1 MSQDES
7 QLGTQYGALMRLA
20 KRKSWGRGDLESTLQ
35 EIAEAAANTMDIERV
50 NIWLFDEERTKIR
63 CVEHFQRS
71 TGEHSNG
78 AEISAV
84 DYPVYFRA
92 LDEERAIIAADAQGD
107 SRTREFAHGYLDV
120 HGITSMLDAPLR
132 AGGDVIG
139 IICHEHVGPKRFWTA
154 TEQQFAASLAD
165 FAALA
170 LETSERQHAENALR
184 ESEKWTREIIAHA
197 LDAIVIVDEAGII
210 TDWNPRAE
218 VLFGWSRAEAVG
230 MTLYDSVIP
239 PRFHEDHRRGM
250 RRFFK
255 TGEGAI
261 INKRIEVMARDRA
274 GREFPV
280 ELAVSPVRIGDS
292 LAFSAFIRDITDRV
306 QAQLEVH
313 KLNSELEDRVQ
324 ERTTQLEAAVQER
337 ERLLEELQA
346 SSVELVDR
354 LSELEQKAEIIRTDL
369 ERAQV
374 IQRALLPARP
384 PRLEGVHVD
393 ALYRP
398 GMKVGGDLYDV
409 ALLDDQWI
417 ALYVADA
424 AGHGVAAA
432 MLSVLFKQRL
442 QMCDEE
448 GTVLSPAEVLRRINA
463 HLFQDVL
470 AQGLFL
476 TVAYVLFH
484 RQTGEMRVGSAG
496 HTPILVRRA
505 SRENVLLEHTGPAL
519 GVAEQAEFTEHRL
532 TLEKG
537 DRVILYSDGLLDS
550 LGAEGADDIVD
561 LLVPALT
568 GDAQDGPGR
577 LRGLFHDVDR
587 RTRKTAGNSGRDDVT
602 LLMLQASGGPS
613 SFDNEPE
620 EDSIVSQQDPP
631 GGSEPDHVLWIAENE
646 KETCLAIRGRGSW
659 LNCETFRRLAVASL
673 DSEKMLAIDLSDCEH
688 LDSAFLGTLHEIVAS
703 RPEGHVSVHGPSR
716 AVRGFLTEL
725 GLARVL
731 GAIKDQAVRWPGKPL
746 PVRQGPPAREGQQR
760 LLRSH
765 EILSELSEEN
775 RRRFAG
781 VIQAL
786 RSELGKNN

>member
-1 MSQDES
+1 MSQDKS
-7 QLGTQYGALMRLA
+7 QLGQQYDVLMRLA
-20 KRKSWGRGDLESTLQ
+20 KRKSWGRDDLESTLQ
-35 EIAEAAANTMDIERV
+35 EIAEAASHTMNIERV
-50 NIWLFDEERTKIR
+50 NIWLFDEERSKIR
-63 CVEHFQRS
+63 CVEHYQRS
-71 TGEHSNG
+71 TGEHSCG
-78 AEISAV
+78 VELAAE

-92 LDEERAIIAADAQGD
+92 LDEERTIIAPDAQGD
-107 SRTREFAHGYLDV
+107 SRTREFARGYLDV
-120 HGITSMLDAPLR
+120 HGITSMLDAPMR

-139 IICHEHVGPKRFWTA
+139 IICHEHVGPKRFWTMG
-154 TEQQFAASLAD
+154 EQQFAASLAD

-170 LETSERQHAENALR
+170 LETSERKHAEDALR
-184 ESEKWTREIIAHA
+184 QSEKWTREIIAHA
-197 LDAIVIVDEAGII
+197 LDAIVIVDEEGII

-230 MTLYDSVIP
+230 MTLYDTVIP
-239 PRFHEDHRRGM
+239 LRFHEHHRRGM
-250 RRFFK
+250 QQFFE
-255 TGEGAI
+255 TGEGAM
-261 INKRIEVMARDRA
+261 INKRTELIARDRK

-280 ELAVSPVRIGDS
+280 ELALSPVRIGDS
-292 LAFSAFIRDITDRV
+292 LAFSVFIRDITDRV
-306 QAQLEVH
+306 RAELEIH
-313 KLNSELEDRVQ
+313 KLNSELEERVQ
-324 ERTTQLEAAVQER
+324 ERTNQLKTAVQER

-354 LSELEQKAEIIRTDL
+354 LRELEQKADIIRTDL

-398 GMKVGGDLYDV
+398 GMNVGGDLYDV
-409 ALLDDQWI
+409 ALLDDEWI

-442 QMCDEE
+442 QMVDEKA
-448 GTVLSPAEVLRRINA
+448 GVLSPAEVLRRINV
-463 HLFQDVL
+463 HLFNDVL

-484 RQTGEMRVGSAG
+484 RQTGEMKVGSAG

-505 SRENVLLEHTGPAL
+505 SRDNVLLQHTGPAL
-519 GVAEQAEFTEHRL
+519 GLAEQAEFTEHHL

-550 LGAEGADDIVD
+550 LDTGDAEEIVD

-568 GDAQDGPGR
+568 GDDQDGPGR

-587 RTRKTAGNSGRDDVT
+587 RARDTAGSSGRDDVT
-602 LLMLQASGGPS
+602 LLMLQTSGGPS

-620 EDSIVSQQDPP
+620 DDVPLPP
-631 GGSEPDHVLWIAENE
+631 GDPAAGREAAPVLWLSGNR

-659 LNCETFRRLAVASL
+659 LNCETFRRLATSSL
-673 DSEKMLAIDLSDCEH
+673 EAGKNLAIDLADCEH
-688 LDSAFLGTLHEIVAS
+688 LDSAFLGTLHEIVS
-703 RPEGHVSVHGPSR
+703 SNPSGSVSIHTPSR
-716 AVRGFLTEL
+716 AVRGFLAEL
-725 GLARVL
+725 GLDAVL
-731 GAIKDQAVRWPGKPL
+731 NSVRDLAAPRPGLPA
-746 PVRQGPPAREGQQR
+746 PVRQGPPARESQER

-765 EILSELSEEN
+765 EVLSGLSEEN
-775 RRRFAG
+775 RQRFAG

-786 RSELGKNN
+786 RAELGKDD